1 MQSYSLIHVEDA
13 VLLRDLVSLAAQDR
27 LTTAM
32 LLAHIAEVDARKLF
46 APAGY
51 PSMHAYCVEELRLSE
66 DAAYKRIQAAR
77 AARQHPVIFDAL
89 AEGKLHLAAVCLLAP
104 HLRSNDAGELI
115 RAASGKKKAE
125 VEVILARRFGT
136 SLEVSRVS
144 AVPAIASSA
153 KLQLAPGQVDE
164 PALSDSEER
173 DEATVASSVLEDDQL
188 APGQVEERYF
198 LQVTIAKDTYDKL
211 RYAQAL
217 LSHALPNGEIAP
229 VLDRALDLLITKLER
244 RKFGAVRG
252 SGHEARLAARDAHS
266 LARREAV
273 RREAKVCVADRARR
287 HALAQ
292 EERVRDVLAGLR
304 NLGYRPYDARR
315 AADYCEEL
323 HCATLEESL
332 RAAIGYL
339 SGRSATSGDRDLL
352 RDRGSGDYAFGSVT
366 PF

>member
-1 MQSYSLIHVEDA
+1 MQSYSLTHVEDA
-13 VLLRDLVSLAAQDR
+13 VLLRELVSLAAQDR

-77 AARQHPVIFDAL
+77 AARQYPEIFDAL

-104 HLRSNDAGELI
+104 HLRLENADELI
-115 RAASGKKKAE
+115 GAASGKKKAE
-125 VEVILARRFGT
+125 VEVILARRFGR

-153 KLQLAPGQVDE
+153 KLQLAPGQVDAAVPPDAE
-164 PALSDSEER
+164 DR
-173 DEATVASSVLEDDQL
+173 DEATAASSVPVDDPL

-198 LQVTIAKDTYDKL
+198 LQVTIAEDTYDKL

-229 VLDRALDLLITKLER
+229 VLDRALDLLITKLEK

-252 SGHEARLAARDAHS
+252 SGHEARLAAKDARS
-266 LARREAV
+266 LV
-273 RREAKVCVADRARR
+273 RREAKARVADRARR

-315 AADYCEEL
+315 AADYCEDL

-339 SGRSATSGDRDLL
+339 SGRNPMSGPPRP
-352 RDRGSGDYAFGSVT
+352 ST
-366 PF
+366 